1 MNREFPFNTSLRIG
15 HLNRKNIGIA
25 IFFYSQTFQLVC
37 RESFSGE
44 FGLYS
49 RRLFVLHNRLAVDSE
64 RVEVGSD
71 TRESNR
77 SKYIMSLIDLRL
89 LLDVGAKNEFLCS
102 FESKILV
109 RLGFSEN
116 ILDVFPV

>member
-1 MNREFPFNTSLRIG
+1 M
-15 HLNRKNIGIA
+15 
-25 IFFYSQTFQLVC
+25 
-37 RESFSGE
+37 
-44 FGLYS
+44 
-49 RRLFVLHNRLAVDSE
+49 
-64 RVEVGSD
+64 GSD